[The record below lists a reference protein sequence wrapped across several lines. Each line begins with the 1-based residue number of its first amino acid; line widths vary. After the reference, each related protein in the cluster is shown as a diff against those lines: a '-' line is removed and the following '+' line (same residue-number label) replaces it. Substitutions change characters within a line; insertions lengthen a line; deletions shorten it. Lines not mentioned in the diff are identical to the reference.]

1 MADGVYQVLCTWW
14 PNIWEF
20 YLKLCGLIVRRAERF
35 LNVVRTVV
43 KLCDGKRWVT
53 SWWYMPS
60 LVVLHLCPFQPSLY
74 AKQHLDSLHSLQL
87 FCWDFTDLLE
97 KRRCCVSVDG
107 PPASGC
113 CKCQMATLSCW
124 LLHWTPNEW
133 TKSCVVLLFT
143 LLRVDVPRETV
154 PLPSFYC
161 VLGPQTWPPSC
172 CIDHWRLLEL
182 MMSLCATRLRT
193 PSVITK

>member
-1 MADGVYQVLCTWW
+1 MTEHLRILSQTVWIDCKASWTFS
-14 PNIWEF
+14 E
-20 YLKLCGLIVRRAERF
+20 CGENCCKTLWRQ
-35 LNVVRTVV
+35 
-43 KLCDGKRWVT
+43 KRVT

-143 LLRVDVPRETV
+143 LLRVDVPRETL